1 MKKNKPT
8 VKKVQLV
15 EDELFM
21 VWQALGESRGPVII
35 TDCRQ
40 RDNPIIY
47 ANQSFLDLTG
57 YSKNEVIGHNC
68 RFLQGPDTYQKTVR
82 KLRIAVAKK
91 QHVRVQI
98 YNYRKNGEPFWNDLI
113 MSPVKNK
120 IGTITHFIGLQTD
133 DTERIEREETLRKS
147 EETLSKILERQN
159 IMLQATK
166 LGIWYCD
173 LPFDNLVW
181 DNKVKEHFWLH
192 SHAQVTMDMFY
203 KQIHPEDRERTKQ
216 AIEKSIKNN
225 TLYDIEYRTVN
236 QNTQQCKWIRSVG
249 RPSYGMKNQPVR
261 FDGISIEITDE
272 KTLEQQKDD
281 FIAIASHELKT
292 PVTSIKLY
300 TQTLDVRLKKSQ
312 DVVSSALMNKLG
324 TQLDKLVN
332 LIDDLLDV
340 TNMENGKLQLREET
354 FDFNMLGKEIVE
366 AAQLTT
372 DVHTITQKF
381 STTSFVFGDRN
392 RVGQVITNFISNA
405 IKYSPHNKK
414 IIVTTYKDTQ
424 KVTLLVQDFGI
435 GISKKKQERVFE
447 RYYRVEELD
456 HQKNYSS
463 LGLGLYISSEI
474 IKKQGGTVWV
484 TSSIGK
490 GSTFGF
496 SLPVKPEVSK
506 NSVTKRVK
514 KRARK

>member
-1 MKKNKPT
+1 MIKNKPT
-8 VKKVQLV
+8 EKKVQLV

-21 VWQALGESRGPVII
+21 VWQALGESRGPVTI
-35 TDCRQ
+35 TDCLQ
-40 RDNPIIY
+40 LDNPVIY

-57 YSKNEVIGHNC
+57 YSKKEVIGHNC
-68 RFLQGPDTYQKTVR
+68 RFLQGPDTDQKTVQ
-82 KLRIAVAKK
+82 KLRIAVAKR
-91 QHVRVQI
+91 QHIRVQI
-98 YNYRKNGEPFWNDLI
+98 YNYRKNGKPFWNDLI
-113 MSPVKNK
+113 LSPVKNK
-120 IGTITHFIGLQTD
+120 KGIVTHFIGLQID
-133 DTERIEREETLRKS
+133 DTERIEREEVLRKS
-147 EETLSKILERQN
+147 KESLSKILERQS

-181 DNKVKEHFWLH
+181 DNKVKDHFWLYPH
-192 SHAQVTMDMFY
+192 EQVTMDMFY
-203 KQIHPEDRERTKQ
+203 KQIHPNDRYRTKV

-236 QNTQQCKWIRSVG
+236 QNTQQYKWIRSMG
-249 RPSYGMKNQPVR
+249 RPTYDNKNQPVR
-261 FDGISIEITDE
+261 FDGISIEVTDE
-272 KTLEQQKDD
+272 KTVEQQKDD

-300 TQTLDVRLKKSQ
+300 AQTLGVRLKKSQ
-312 DVVSSALMNKLG
+312 DVVSSALMNKLD

-354 FDFNMLGKEIVE
+354 FDFTMLVEEIVE

-372 DVHTITQKF
+372 AVHTIIQKF

-414 IIVTTYKDTQ
+414 IIITTLKDTQ

-435 GISKKKQERVFE
+435 GISRKKQEKVFE

-484 TSSIGK
+484 TSNIGK

-514 KRARK
+514 KGARR